1 MPLVSR
7 DGETWVLDEPRKGD
21 RFLLGR
27 PSRVRMKRATQRG
40 RLSMRVCVRLAEP
53 ERLLETNKSLSAAA
67 AATLIDFETH
77 LADPNKSF
85 LDADDAR

>member
-1 MPLVSR
+1 
-7 DGETWVLDEPRKGD
+7 
-21 RFLLGR
+21 LL
-27 PSRVRMKRATQRG
+27 
-40 RLSMRVCVRLAEP
+40 LAEP

-67 AATLIDFETH
+67 AATLTDFETH